1 MLTESSRARR
11 NNISPF
17 LFLSSQR
24 RDESEETRGGR
35 EIKDR
40 ELERKTKQE
49 QMRGDRQDGEVVE
62 LGGEQ
67 PAVSFKK
74 EQLQEALRKSP
85 LRRCIKTCL
94 DPLGSRSTVRGIR
107 SSETLRQDHSV
118 RRRWRQA
125 PPTPPA
131 CSTQTSLSRGL
142 SMLNGTRVGA

>member
-62 LGGEQ
+62 LGGN
-67 PAVSFKK
+67 SLLCLLKRNSY
-74 EQLQEALRKSP
+74 RK
-85 LRRCIKTCL
+85 
-94 DPLGSRSTVRGIR
+94 
-107 SSETLRQDHSV
+107 H
-118 RRRWRQA
+118 
-125 PPTPPA
+125 
-131 CSTQTSLSRGL
+131 
-142 SMLNGTRVGA
+142 